1 MLRQIDNAQITHY
14 PSLFTGKARE
24 TFIVGRREFKA
35 RKKSHKDEFARRMQ
49 EQLVHPVLV
58 ATIDGRTYWIFQNRF
73 YSDNEGLNAHQ
84 VYALITMRQQRR
96 AKQIQRAQQYVA
108 VVDRPEDERFTR
120 SIIPEDVRQ
129 LVWERDGGRCRRC
142 GSRHELQFDHII
154 PVVEGGSNE
163 AENIEVLCGPCN
175 RKKGAS
181 LTVG

>member
-1 MLRQIDNAQITHY
+1 MLRQIDNAKIEHWPNFLTGRAYETLFIGSRSYRARRKTH
-14 PSLFTGKARE
+14 R
-24 TFIVGRREFKA
+24 
-35 RKKSHKDEFARRMQ
+35 DEFAAAMRA
-49 EQLVHPVLV
+49 QLERPHPL

-84 VYALITMRQQRR
+84 VYVLITMRQQRR
-96 AKQIQRAQQYVA
+96 ARQIHRAQQYVA

-120 SIIPEDVRQ
+120 SILPEDVRQ
-129 LVWERDGGRCRRC
+129 LVWERDGGRCRHC

-154 PVVEGGSNE
+154 PVAEGGSNE

>member
-1 MLRQIDNAQITHY
+1 MLRQIANARIEHH
-14 PSLFTGKARE
+14 PGWLTGRGYETLYVGARG
-24 TFIVGRREFKA
+24 FRA
-35 RKKSHKDEFARRMQ
+35 LRKSSKEEFAAAMQ
-49 EQLVHPVLV
+49 AQLNFPTLA
-58 ATIDGRTYWIFQNRF
+58 ATIDGRAYWMFQNRF